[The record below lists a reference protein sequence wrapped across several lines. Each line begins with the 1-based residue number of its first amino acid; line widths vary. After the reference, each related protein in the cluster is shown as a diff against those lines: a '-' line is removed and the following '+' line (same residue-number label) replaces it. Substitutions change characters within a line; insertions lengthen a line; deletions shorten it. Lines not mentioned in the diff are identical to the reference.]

1 MIDKLK
7 IWFMPTGWRPDDVKE
22 KFPLKEIKDPYDR
35 VKYTTHTSPKLVVW
49 SWIQFSLAG
58 IFMFVIF
65 YSMGEISFLII
76 NIAVGVLL
84 LHIMSYTFLL
94 DNNKLAIVME
104 LLKFISGCFILFLLH
119 QNDFFISNFIY
130 VLIISYLIVSMGITV
145 YTSNNQ
151 TIHQPI

>member
-1 MIDKLK
+1 
-7 IWFMPTGWRPDDVKE
+7 MPTGWRPNDVNDE
-22 KFPLKEIKDPYDR
+22 FPLEVTENPYLQKKYDP
-35 VKYTTHTSPKLVVW
+35 HNSSFQLGW

-76 NIAVGVLL
+76 NLTGGVLL

-94 DNNKLAIVME
+94 DNNKLAMVME
-104 LLKFISGCFILFLLH
+104 LLKFISGCFVLFLLH
-119 QNDFFISNFIY
+119 QNDFFISNIIY

-145 YTSNNQ
+145 YLSNNQ